1 MRVTMNNAGNMGQ
14 LQYQHPYK
22 QYQGSNL
29 NEQISDVNLPSYGG
43 KQH

>member
-1 MRVTMNNAGNMGQ
+1 MNNAGNMGQ

-29 NEQISDVNLPSYGG
+29 NEQISDVNLQNYNA
-43 KQH
+43 KQL

>member
-1 MRVTMNNAGNMGQ
+1 MNNAGNMGQ

-29 NEQISDVNLPSYGG
+29 EQISDVNLQNYNA
-43 KQH
+43 KQL